1 MEDLNKLLNSLDQTH
16 KLKLEWF
23 LKNKGKEILW
33 SETKPG
39 NNKLKGEISLFSA
52 FKGIYKP
59 EREDYVLSFRE
70 LLTSK
75 YSDQTPTVN
84 QDGSWIYRYKEE
96 LGSKQTEAPED
107 LFSNIAAK
115 RCMEDKVPVGV
126 AIQISK
132 KPNPTKYM
140 ILGLGVISEWVDGFF
155 VVNGFSDIGT
165 TNLTETYG
173 PSWKEQ
179 NDVIEPIY
187 DLKSTKDERDRVLR
201 EVVQRR
207 GQKKFRNKLLH
218 IYKNTCVITK
228 CGVPAV
234 LEASHITPYLGEK
247 SNHPSNGLLL
257 RADIHTLWDQGL
269 IAINPADMK
278 VNINQALYGSIYEEF
293 HLLSLDLDFLDENQP
308 SIDALKMQWDYFNY
322 EVSN

>member
-1 MEDLNKLLNSLDQTH
+1 MAS
-16 KLKLEWF
+16 
-23 LKNKGKEILW
+23 
-33 SETKPG
+33 
-39 NNKLKGEISLFSA
+39 
-52 FKGIYKP
+52 
-59 EREDYVLSFRE
+59 
-70 LLTSK
+70 
-75 YSDQTPTVN
+75 
-84 QDGSWIYRYKEE
+84 YR
-96 LGSKQTEAPED
+96 LGRKW
-107 LFSNIAAK
+107 
-115 RCMEDKVPVGV
+115 
-126 AIQISK
+126 
-132 KPNPTKYM
+132 Y
-140 ILGLGVISEWVDGFF
+140 
-155 VVNGFSDIGT
+155 
-165 TNLTETYG
+165 
-173 PSWKEQ
+173 
-179 NDVIEPIY
+179 
-187 DLKSTKDERDRVLR
+187 ERDRALR
-201 EVVQRR
+201 EAVQRR

>member
-1 MEDLNKLLNSLDQTH
+1 MEDLNKLLNSLEPTH

-23 LKNKGKEILW
+23 ITNKGKEILW

-39 NNKLKGEISLFSA
+39 SNGLEGAKEDLFLFSA
-52 FKGIYKP
+52 AKGIFKP
-59 EREDYVLSFRE
+59 KRSEYVLSIKHV
-70 LLTSK
+70 LGSK
-75 YSDQTPTVN
+75 YPDQLIDRA
-84 QDGSWIYRYKEE
+84 DGSWVYRYSQETQP
-96 LGSKQTEAPED
+96 GSAPED
-107 LFSNIAAK
+107 IFTNKGAL
-115 RCMEDKVPVGV
+115 RCIDDKVPVGV
-126 AIQISK
+126 GIQISR
-132 KPNPTKYM
+132 KPNPVIYK
-140 ILGLGVISEWVDGFF
+140 ILGLGIISEWVDGFF

-187 DLKSTKDERDRVLR
+187 DPQSTKDERDRVLR

-228 CGVPAV
+228 CSVPAV
-234 LEASHITPYLGEK
+234 LEAAHITPYLGEK
-247 SNHPSNGLLL
+247 SNHSSNGILL
-257 RADIHTLWDQGL
+257 RADIHTLWDLGM

-278 VNINQALYGSIYEEF
+278 VNINQVLYGSIYDEF
-293 HLLSLDLDFLDENQP
+293 NFLSLDLDFLDENQP
-308 SIDALKMQWDYFNY
+308 SIDALKKQWDYFNY
-322 EVSN
+322 EDSN